1 MADEEVGEL
10 KSGCGLHR
18 HVVRLSKRNEFL
30 GELRSVGLQHIA
42 VQSAAGAACSALDG
56 HLVVVHNKTHV
67 DDGAAV
73 AQDGV
78 VLCERSSGLHIVPV
92 DLEAHAVHARLEVA
106 WQREGGRVEA
116 VAVGLSLATAVLALE
131 ERVGHEVAV
140 VGDVVAIGHHVK
152 LAVVVAVEEHIAA
165 HPRALVVERGGDGL
179 SGLGREGLLQHRHVE
194 HLGRLLTHLERL
206 RLAVGLQGDAVE
218 VAVGAIQLLRLLVVD
233 VIIGGAESRCGRRA
247 QLDVVDVEQEIARA
261 VVGRL
266 QVGHHEQFVKLGS
279 GIAADGE
286 HGVEPLVLAHLCD
299 AGLPELLGHVALSGA
314 VLALTHADEHEAACL
329 GGVDLD
335 VDILG
340 REAERNGLV
349 ESHQGAEGVAA
360 VARALCAEH
369 LGRGVGCEAE
379 LLVDLRRGVL
389 AHLGVALECAV
400 AERRVLPRVVHAHL
414 GVAVLAFE
422 VADDMV
428 VAGLCSCADGQEQRG
443 QADVLFQIHGEW
455 NKG

>member
-1 MADEEVGEL
+1 M
-10 KSGCGLHR
+10 
-18 HVVRLSKRNEFL
+18 
-30 GELRSVGLQHIA
+30 
-42 VQSAAGAACSALDG
+42 
-56 HLVVVHNKTHV
+56 
-67 DDGAAV
+67 
-73 AQDGV
+73 
-78 VLCERSSGLHIVPV
+78 
-92 DLEAHAVHARLEVA
+92 
-106 WQREGGRVEA
+106 
-116 VAVGLSLATAVLALE
+116 
-131 ERVGHEVAV
+131 
-140 VGDVVAIGHHVK
+140 
-152 LAVVVAVEEHIAA
+152 
-165 HPRALVVERGGDGL
+165 GL
-179 SGLGREGLLQHRHVE
+179 SGFGREGLLQHRHVE

-286 HGVEPLVLAHLCD
+286 HGVEPLVLAHL
-299 AGLPELLGHVALSGA
+299 
-314 VLALTHADEHEAACL
+314 
-329 GGVDLD
+329 
-335 VDILG
+335 
-340 REAERNGLV
+340 
-349 ESHQGAEGVAA
+349 
-360 VARALCAEH
+360 
-369 LGRGVGCEAE
+369 
-379 LLVDLRRGVL
+379 
-389 AHLGVALECAV
+389 
-400 AERRVLPRVVHAHL
+400 